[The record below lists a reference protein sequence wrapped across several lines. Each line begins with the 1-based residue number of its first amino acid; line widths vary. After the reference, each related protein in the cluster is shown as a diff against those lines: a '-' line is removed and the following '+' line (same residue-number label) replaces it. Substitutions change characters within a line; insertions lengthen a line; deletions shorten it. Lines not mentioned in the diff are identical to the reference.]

1 MIRPIYLYGSPVL
14 RIKTEH
20 FDPTTRADLP
30 DILRD
35 MFDTLD
41 RADGVGLAAPQIGL
55 SLRLFVV
62 DLSPIEEEVPPGTPL
77 RQVFINPEI
86 YERGGELAAMDE
98 GCLSLPGLNEEV
110 LRAARIKI
118 RYRDETGT
126 PHDREMEGYLARVI
140 QHEYDHVDG
149 LMFVD
154 RVSPL
159 RKQLIKSKL
168 AALAKGKYEAHYTC
182 KLGK

>member
-14 RIKTEH
+14 RVNTEE
-20 FDPTTRADLP
+20 FDAAARADLP
-30 DILRD
+30 ELLRD
-35 MFDTLD
+35 MFETLD
-41 RADGVGLAAPQIGL
+41 AADGVGLAAPQIGL
-55 SLRLFVV
+55 PLRLFVI
-62 DLSPIEEEVPPGTPL
+62 DLMPLEDELPPGTPL
-77 RQVFINPEI
+77 RQVFINPQI
-86 YERGGELAAMDE
+86 YERGGEQEPMDE

-110 LRAARIKI
+110 LRPGRIKI
-118 RYRDETGT
+118 RYQDEHLN
-126 PHDREMEGYLARVI
+126 PHDEAMEGYLARVI

-149 LMFVD
+149 IMFVD

-168 AALAKGKYEAHYTC
+168 AAFAKGKYEAHYLC